1 MPWLETG
8 SPGGPKIITAVT
20 QQLMNMLDYHNSW
33 AVAIE
38 KPRIHTQ
45 LLLDV
50 MLYESDISPDS
61 MALLHKQGH
70 EVQTGSAM
78 GSLHNVMHDSPGNWF
93 FYDTRRVVQVLRHIK
108 EDY

>member
-1 MPWLETG
+1 
-8 SPGGPKIITAVT
+8 
-20 QQLMNMLDYHNSW
+20 
-33 AVAIE
+33 
-38 KPRIHTQ
+38 
-45 LLLDV
+45 

-78 GSLHNVMHDSPGNWF
+78 GSLHNGMHDSPDKWF
-93 FYDTRRVVQVLRHIK
+93 YHDMCRVVQVLRHIK